1 MESLEYPEW
10 LLMECENDFLIRK
23 VQQQTAMTM
32 MAPPNRDNTVMQL
45 NMGEGKSS
53 VLVPSIALALADSS
67 RLVRFIVTKPQFRQM
82 YQSLIARY
90 GNMVSRRIYQF
101 LIPRDIRLDRDKI
114 QVIQQILRECME
126 EGGIMLVQPEHLLS
140 FQLMGI
146 ECWFNSD
153 DIVARELSMLQEY
166 LDVHSRGIIDE
177 SNENLSAKYELVYT
191 IGQQRATEHSPQRW
205 LVVLQVLELVQRL
218 APYIKS
224 KYPQFYEVYEWSSTS
239 QRFPR
244 LGIFH
249 EDALKHFLD
258 RLAKQICH
266 QGLEGFPIAR
276 QPETMRI
283 AVQRYISQPE
293 LTLIEIE
300 SVEKS
305 KFWTEAVIGILL
317 RLRGLIAGGVI
328 AHVLS
333 QKRWRVNYGVDVNR
347 VPKTRLAVPFRAKD
361 EPALRSEFSHPDI
374 IIVLI
379 SLSCYYSGLADE
391 DLFELFALLKIDDQ
405 ATSEYVLWV
414 HYASSLPLAYTELED
429 INLRDRI
436 QCTTRVFPCLR
447 YSKGAIGYFLSRV
460 VFAKEMRE
468 FPHKL
473 SASGWD
479 LGKTK

>member
-1 MESLEYPEW
+1 
-10 LLMECENDFLIRK
+10 
-23 VQQQTAMTM
+23 
-32 MAPPNRDNTVMQL
+32 
-45 NMGEGKSS
+45 
-53 VLVPSIALALADSS
+53 
-67 RLVRFIVTKPQFRQM
+67 
-82 YQSLIARY
+82 
-90 GNMVSRRIYQF
+90 MVSRRIYQF

-224 KYPQFYEVYEWSSTS
+224 KYPQF
-239 QRFPR
+239 
-244 LGIFH
+244 
-249 EDALKHFLD
+249 
-258 RLAKQICH
+258 C
-266 QGLEGFPIAR
+266 
-276 QPETMRI
+276 
-283 AVQRYISQPE
+283 E

-379 SLSCYYSGLADE
+379 SLSYYYSGLADE

-468 FPHKL
+468 FHHKL
-473 SASGWD
+473 SASVRPENNVFMMPKCMISEGETSSGTDILRSLVQLKPQVRVILDVGAQIID
-479 LGKTK
+479 LTNQEAAQQWLRMVQPDDDLTQAAIYFDENDILSVVDRFGCI